1 MRTFFFL
8 LSLFLFCPSSYAQ
21 SDSPPDKEVFEERKK
36 RPIRLSE
43 QIEVLS
49 SLSDKNVEG
58 EALVKKA
65 EKTVQYFRA
74 MDKKKVIPEL
84 KEKIE
89 KTPFKG
95 LFEKFPLSYQF
106 LAEVFTHKKALPQLF
121 KLSLK
126 KNLLIFYGL
135 FFLFTIYL
143 GFYLKNK
150 RTEDES
156 FIGSFL
162 KRVAILFTL
171 RVGLFFALFYE
182 EVTPT
187 LSLFLKIVL

>member
-1 MRTFFFL
+1 MRTFLFLFL
-8 LSLFLFCPSSYAQ
+8 LSLFCSPSFAQ
-21 SDSPPDKEVFEERKK
+21 SDSPPDEDDFGERKT

-49 SLSDKNVEG
+49 SLGDRNYKG

-65 EKTVQYFRA
+65 EKTVQYFRS
-74 MDKKKVIPEL
+74 MDKKKVIPDL

-95 LFEKFPLSYQF
+95 LFEKFPLAYQF

-126 KNLLIFYGL
+126 KNLLIFYGF

-150 RTEDES
+150 KTEDES
-156 FIGSFL
+156 FFGSFL
-162 KRVAILFTL
+162 KRAAILFTL

-187 LSLFLKIVL
+187 LSLFLKVVL